1 MEPNELIEIDRS
13 VKYHAP
19 ILLSYL
25 SGATDAGRA
34 SALAVEQL
42 LASLPVRRVATFDT
56 DMLIDYRSHR
66 PSVTI
71 ENWSV
76 VDVDVPEIAIDLV
89 QDDGGVPILV
99 LHGPEPD
106 AKWQRFSAAVTEFAH
121 EAGVEICVSM
131 MGMPAAVPHTR
142 PTLVHLQSTDPS
154 LVEGQPEMGG
164 AIQFRSSANT
174 FLQHTLA
181 NAGIEGVNFLAAVPY
196 YMSDVDYPTASLAL
210 LERMASVLDLSLPK
224 GNIEAGSQDVQNQ
237 LEAMVSETAE
247 NGNLVK
253 MLEQHFDEQVSDAAK
268 AIGDFPSPEDFRE
281 SAAVKDTT
289 RDEDETVDVDALTNA
304 IEQFLARATDSE
316 SPRKTSEDS
325 GKKPRHRAPK
335 PWELD
340 S

>member
-1 MEPNELIEIDRS
+1 MEPHELIEVDRS

-34 SALAVEQL
+34 SALAVDQL
-42 LASLPVRRVATFDT
+42 LTSLPVRRVATFDT

-76 VDVDVPEIAIDLV
+76 VDIDVPEIAIDLV

-164 AIQFRSSANT
+164 AIQFNSSANT
-174 FLQHTLA
+174 FLQHSLA

-196 YMSDVDYPTASLAL
+196 YMADVEYPTASLAL
-210 LERMASVLDLSLPK
+210 LERMASVLDLQLPK

-237 LEAMVSETAE
+237 LKAMVAETAE
-247 NGNLVK
+247 NSNLVK

-268 AIGDFPSPEDFRE
+268 AIGDFPSPEDFDDAADLKEPPEEKEE
-281 SAAVKDTT
+281 S
-289 RDEDETVDVDALTNA
+289 VDVDALTEA
-304 IEQFLARATDSE
+304 IEQFLARATDSDT
-316 SPRKTSEDS
+316 PPKPDPQADR
-325 GKKPRHRAPK
+325 KPRHRAPK